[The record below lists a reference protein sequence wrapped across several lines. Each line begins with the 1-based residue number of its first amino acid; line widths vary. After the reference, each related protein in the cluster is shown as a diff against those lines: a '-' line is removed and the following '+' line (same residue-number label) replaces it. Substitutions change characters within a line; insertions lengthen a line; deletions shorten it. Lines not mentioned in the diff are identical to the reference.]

1 MVERP
6 LHRRKEK
13 TKSGIYGWEEGVGRK
28 SGALLS
34 KSEDVGGTSIHSS
47 RFSVLGRAA
56 SCRGEAEVS
65 TN

>member
-1 MVERP
+1 MW
-6 LHRRKEK
+6 KE
-13 TKSGIYGWEEGVGRK
+13 YGWEEGGVGGK

-47 RFSVLGRAA
+47 RLSVLGRAA
-56 SCRGEAEVS
+56 SCRGKAEVS